1 MLDKDLAEL
10 YEVSTGQLKRAV
22 NRNIA
27 RFPDEEFYFKLNKQE
42 LRDLRCQIGISSW
55 GGVRYLPYA
64 FTEHGILM
72 LANVLKSERAIK
84 LSIRIIEVFI
94 KIREVLL
101 TQKDTLLRLEKIEG
115 TVSEYKGIILGILKY
130 IKQIEEEKQ
139 LQKDQ
144 DERPKIGFKVK

>member
-1 MLDKDLAEL
+1 MF
-10 YEVSTGQLKRAV
+10 QLTE
-22 NRNIA
+22 I
-27 RFPDEEFYFKLNKQE
+27 EFDHLKSHSAT
-42 LRDLRCQIGISSW
+42 SSW
-55 GGVRYLPYA
+55 GGRRKLPYA

-115 TVSEYKGIILGILKY
+115 TVSEYKGITLGILKY